1 MPKNIIPFWI
11 LIAAFAGLAYGVYCD
26 MAARWEE
33 ASGLQPEYQQLA
45 VTSTGY
51 TSRKIETD
59 NDPFTAAWGNKL
71 RPGMKAVAVSR
82 DLLRMGLKRG
92 TRIHIEGLPG
102 TYIVLDKMNR
112 RWKKR
117 VDVYFGM
124 DLKAAR
130 KWGKRKVTIS
140 WVKPRR
146 KDKSIALPF
155 RRRGRDG
162 GKSDPQALA
171 DSMD

>member
-1 MPKNIIPFWI
+1 MTGKRVSFWL
-11 LIAAFAGLAYGVYCD
+11 LIASICGLSYGVFLDVQKWWGRDTQPKPQYQ
-26 MAARWEE
+26 
-33 ASGLQPEYQQLA
+33 SLQ

-59 NDPFTAAWGNKL
+59 DDPFTAAWGNTL

-82 DLLRMGLKRG
+82 DLLRMGLTRG

-124 DLKAAR
+124 DVKAAR
-130 KWGKRKVTIS
+130 QWGKRKVTIS
-140 WVKPRR
+140 WVKPREDN
-146 KDKSIALPF
+146 KMDALPF
-155 RRRGRDG
+155 KPRNRRAMQDIAT
-162 GKSDPQALA
+162 SE
-171 DSMD
+171 